1 MAAQSYRNALVYQDF
16 SFRRGGFTVEDGR
29 FVQVGEEL
37 PDAVDLQGALVLPGL
52 IDIHTHGNSGCD
64 LCDGS
69 YEGLVTMARFYA
81 RHGITSFAPASATVL
96 EETLRD
102 AYIQAARLHR
112 EQPEGCAVLRG
123 IQMEGPFFAESKKGA
138 QNPDFLRQ
146 PDYEMFLRLQ
156 EAAEGLIAIAD
167 VAPELPG
174 GIEYVQQVS
183 RHCRVS
189 LAHTAADYDTAKAA
203 YDAGATHLTHLYNA
217 MPSLLHRAPGVIG
230 AACERPNV
238 TVELI
243 ADGLHSHP
251 AAARLAY
258 AAFGKERICLISD
271 SLSCC
276 GCANGTYYLGG
287 QQVFLDGNLARLAD
301 GTIAGSANHL
311 FGILRSAVN
320 MGFPMADAV
329 RMATYNPAKVL
340 GVENE
345 VGSIAP
351 GLRADFLVCAPDLTL
366 RTVYLAGEPLK
377 TE

>member
-96 EETLRD
+96 EETLHD
-102 AYIQAARLHR
+102 AYVQAARLHR

-189 LAHTAADYDTAKAA
+189 LAHTAADYDTAL
-203 YDAGATHLTHLYNA
+203 DPSD
-217 MPSLLHRAPGVIG
+217 PSL
-230 AACERPNV
+230 
-238 TVELI
+238 
-243 ADGLHSHP
+243 
-251 AAARLAY
+251 
-258 AAFGKERICLISD
+258 
-271 SLSCC
+271 
-276 GCANGTYYLGG
+276 
-287 QQVFLDGNLARLAD
+287 
-301 GTIAGSANHL
+301 
-311 FGILRSAVN
+311 
-320 MGFPMADAV
+320 
-329 RMATYNPAKVL
+329 
-340 GVENE
+340 
-345 VGSIAP
+345 
-351 GLRADFLVCAPDLTL
+351 
-366 RTVYLAGEPLK
+366 
-377 TE
+377 

>member
-1 MAAQSYRNALVYQDF
+1 MAVQSYRNALVYQDF
-16 SFRRGGFTVEDGR
+16 SFRWGGFSVEDGR
-29 FVQVGEEL
+29 FLQVGEEL
-37 PDAVDLQGALVLPGL
+37 PDAVDLHGALVLPGL

-64 LCDGS
+64 FCDGS
-69 YEGLVTMARFYA
+69 YESLVTMARFYA

-96 EETLRD
+96 EETLRA
-102 AYIQAARLHR
+102 AYVQAARLHR
-112 EQPEGCAVLRG
+112 ERPAGCAVLRG

-138 QNPDFLRQ
+138 QNADFLRL

-174 GIEYVQQVS
+174 GLDYVEKVS
-183 RHCRVS
+183 RHCCVS
-189 LAHTAADYDTAKAA
+189 LAHTAADYDTARAA
-203 YDAGATHLTHLYNA
+203 YAVGASHLTHLYNA

-230 AACERPNV
+230 AACEKPGV

-258 AAFGKERICLISD
+258 AAFGPARLCLISD

-276 GCANGTYYLGG
+276 GCESGVYYLGG

-311 FGILRSAVN
+311 FGILQNAVA
-320 MGFPMADAV
+320 MGFPLADAV
-329 RMATYNPAKVL
+329 RMATWNPATVL
-340 GVENE
+340 GVQDQ
-345 VGSIAP
+345 VGAIAP
-351 GLRADFLVCAPDLTL
+351 GLTADFLVCSPALEL
-366 RTVYLAGEPLK
+366 EQVYLAGAALEA
-377 TE
+377 